1 MNTFELFR
9 VAFAAL
15 RINLLRSTLT
25 ILGIVIGVA
34 AVITMVTMG
43 AGTQAEVDRQIQSMG
58 SNVFM
63 VRSGSSRR
71 GGPRMA
77 VGSEQR
83 LTEADAAALKR
94 EIPEIVA
101 AAPTLRGNG
110 QAVVGNLNWA
120 TTIQAINRDYL
131 IARGWHVDEGRNF
144 EAQELRSGAKVAL
157 LGATVAE
164 ELFGVGSVVG
174 QTIRVKNVPLT
185 VVGTLVPKGQT
196 SMGSDQDDIVMVPLE
211 TGRKRLVG
219 RSSSRAGGVDIL
231 FVSVEEAWMM
241 DDVQEQMR
249 EFFRRRHRV
258 ATDAPDS
265 VFIGNMSEW
274 METRAETQQLFNT
287 LLAAVAS
294 VSLIVGGIGIM
305 NIMLVSVTERTR
317 EIGLRMAVGAKGRD
331 IMRQFLVEA
340 ITLCLAGGLIG
351 IAVALA
357 VSLAVAR
364 LAGWPV
370 LVQWPVV
377 IIAFAFSGAIGVF
390 FGFYPARKAAAKD
403 PIEALRSE

>member
-9 VAFAAL
+9 VAFGAL
-15 RINLLRSTLT
+15 RVNLLRSTLT

-71 GGPRMA
+71 GGPRVA

-83 LTEADAAALKR
+83 LTEADAIALKR

-131 IARGWHVDEGRNF
+131 IARGWQIDEGRDF
-144 EAQELRSGAKVAL
+144 EPQELRSGAKVAL

-219 RSSSRAGGVDIL
+219 RSSARAGGVDIL

-241 DDVQEQMR
+241 DDVEEQMR
-249 EFFRRRHRV
+249 EFFRSRHRV
-258 ATDAPDS
+258 AADAPDS

-351 IAVALA
+351 IALALA
-357 VSLAVAR
+357 TSLAVAR

-377 IIAFAFSGAIGVF
+377 IIAFVFSGTIGVF

>member
-9 VAFAAL
+9 VAFGAL
-15 RINLLRSTLT
+15 RVNLLRSTLT

-71 GGPRMA
+71 GGPRVA

-83 LTEADAAALKR
+83 LTEADAIALKR

-131 IARGWHVDEGRNF
+131 IARGWQIDEGRDF
-144 EAQELRSGAKVAL
+144 EPQELRSGAKVAL

-219 RSSSRAGGVDIL
+219 RSSARAGGVDIL

-241 DDVQEQMR
+241 DDVEEQMR
-249 EFFRRRHRV
+249 EFFRSRHRV
-258 ATDAPDS
+258 AADAPDS

-351 IAVALA
+351 IALALA
-357 VSLAVAR
+357 TSLAVAR

-377 IIAFAFSGAIGVF
+377 IIAFVFSGAIGVF